1 MAFNNKNL
9 RNKEVRFILAIL
21 LKGVVKTMPFLYL
34 SELTD
39 LNHVHIL
46 LDYIEEISHSKRN
59 ESGKITNS
67 KQLFC
72 SNFGFIVK
80 AQDLLFLSNNKIDNN
95 LNNCMVTKTDE

>member
-1 MAFNNKNL
+1 M
-9 RNKEVRFILAIL
+9 AIL

-39 LNHVHIL
+39 LNHVHTL

-67 KQLFC
+67 QTTILFKLWVH
-72 SNFGFIVK
+72 SKSPGLVI
-80 AQDLLFLSNNKIDNN
+80 L
-95 LNNCMVTKTDE
+95 E